1 MGLRGFGSI
10 SRKTSEDGEDA
21 PQARKAMPWKKKKL
35 SRLERVITFLEFL
48 PVTKGKKAGSKM
60 KLLENQRAFVAE
72 LYGREHDQVRLG
84 ILSEPRGNGKTGLL
98 AGLMLCHLLGPESE
112 RRGECYSAGINRLQA
127 GLIFNEM
134 EAIIFD
140 VADFRER
147 CNVQR
152 FRKIIE
158 VLAGDGK
165 GSKYEAL
172 SADARRGHGLAPSFW
187 AFDEL
192 AQTRDRNLLDNLQT
206 AMGKRD
212 RSLGIIISTQAAS
225 DIHPLSELID
235 DGLRGADKGVLVH
248 LTVAPSDAD
257 PFDPDVIRSVN
268 PAFGLFLDEA
278 DVLAEA
284 ERARRMPSFE
294 SAFRNLRLNQRI
306 SPHGRNLLFT
316 ADVWNEGDTPI
327 DEAIFT
333 DGRPVYGGLDLS
345 ACIDLTSL
353 VLAAEDDD
361 GVVQFKPY
369 AWTPTDRLDERQLT
383 DRAPYDVWIKQGHL
397 TAVPGAAIDYD
408 YVALELGRLSETMNL
423 VRINYDRWS
432 IKHVQQA
439 LARYGV
445 AVPLE
450 PMGQG
455 YASMAP
461 ALNELERL
469 VAGKRIRH
477 GGAPI
482 LRWCFSNAIT
492 IKDAAG
498 NRKLD
503 KSKSYSRIDV
513 AVAAVMAVGAM
524 KCQETPPVELAAM
537 IA

>member
-1 MGLRGFGSI
+1 M
-10 SRKTSEDGEDA
+10 
-21 PQARKAMPWKKKKL
+21 
-35 SRLERVITFLEFL
+35 
-48 PVTKGKKAGSKM
+48 
-60 KLLENQRAFVAE
+60 
-72 LYGREHDQVRLG
+72 RLG

-140 VADFRER
+140 VEDFRQR

-225 DIHPLSELID
+225 DLHPLSELID

-316 ADVWNEGDTPI
+316 ADVWNEGDEAI

-333 DGRPVYGGLDLS
+333 DRCMPASTCRP
-345 ACIDLTSL
+345 A
-353 VLAAEDDD
+353 
-361 GVVQFKPY
+361 
-369 AWTPTDRLDERQLT
+369 
-383 DRAPYDVWIKQGHL
+383 
-397 TAVPGAAIDYD
+397 
-408 YVALELGRLSETMNL
+408 
-423 VRINYDRWS
+423 S
-432 IKHVQQA
+432 I
-439 LARYGV
+439 
-445 AVPLE
+445 
-450 PMGQG
+450 
-455 YASMAP
+455 
-461 ALNELERL
+461 
-469 VAGKRIRH
+469 
-477 GGAPI
+477 
-482 LRWCFSNAIT
+482 
-492 IKDAAG
+492 
-498 NRKLD
+498 
-503 KSKSYSRIDV
+503 
-513 AVAAVMAVGAM
+513 
-524 KCQETPPVELAAM
+524 
-537 IA
+537 